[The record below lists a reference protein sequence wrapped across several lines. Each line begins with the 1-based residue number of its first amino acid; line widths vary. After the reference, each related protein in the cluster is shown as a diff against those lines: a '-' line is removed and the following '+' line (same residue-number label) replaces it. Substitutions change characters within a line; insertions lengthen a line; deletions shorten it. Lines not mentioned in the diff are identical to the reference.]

1 MSRYAV
7 IDFGSNTIRLC
18 IYALPDVPSDSLTK
32 KDITVLLNYKEMAGI
47 SSYVKNGKL
56 SEKGIKKAS
65 RILRE
70 QIERLLFLPRCS
82 ARLRDCGASQRKEQ
96 RKRQADDREE
106 LRSSHHAAHE

>member
-47 SSYVKNGKL
+47 SSYVKKW
-56 SEKGIKKAS
+56 EVE
-65 RILRE
+65 RE
-70 QIERLLFLPRCS
+70 RHQESL
-82 ARLRDCGASQRKEQ
+82 
-96 RKRQADDREE
+96 
-106 LRSSHHAAHE
+106 AHLT

>member
-70 QIERLLFLPRCS
+70 QRHCS
-82 ARLRDCGASQRKEQ
+82 VLQVRALMEVSKRLR
-96 RKRQADDREE
+96 
-106 LRSSHHAAHE
+106 

>member
-47 SSYVKNGKL
+47 SSYV
-56 SEKGIKKAS
+56 
-65 RILRE
+65 LRM
-70 QIERLLFLPRCS
+70 
-82 ARLRDCGASQRKEQ
+82 GN
-96 RKRQADDREE
+96 
-106 LRSSHHAAHE
+106 

>member
-47 SSYVKNGKL
+47 SSYAVSYTHL
-56 SEKGIKKAS
+56 T
-65 RILRE
+65 
-70 QIERLLFLPRCS
+70 LPTI
-82 ARLRDCGASQRKEQ
+82 A
-96 RKRQADDREE
+96 
-106 LRSSHHAAHE
+106 